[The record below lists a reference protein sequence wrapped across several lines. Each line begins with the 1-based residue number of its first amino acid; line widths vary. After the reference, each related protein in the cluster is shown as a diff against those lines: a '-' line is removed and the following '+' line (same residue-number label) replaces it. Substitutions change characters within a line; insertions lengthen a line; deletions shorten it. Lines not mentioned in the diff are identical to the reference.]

1 MSELLDYLV
10 ITFKFIDSHVVLVML
25 NDEYSLILIDVS
37 VKI

>member
-10 ITFKFIDSHVVLVML
+10 ITCKFIDSHVVLVML